1 MARFSTKQLSKT
13 YSKWGKGAYSTG
25 YKKSYGSYSNSS
37 FWMDDDFLEDDTT
50 KLSASRVDYVKLAGY
65 KRAIG
70 NFVRIVTGKDNIPVN
85 FSSGNDSYTD
95 GKVVVISSKLDEKE
109 FDSTVGLALHEGSH
123 IALTDFN
130 VLKTFTPGSAAVS
143 GLHQFHQDAFNEDPS
158 VYGIIAK
165 VKDLL
170 NIIEDRRIDKF
181 VYTSAPGYQGYYQ
194 ALYDKYFNA
203 KVIDD
208 ALKNNSKTEQ
218 TWDDYLF
225 HICNF
230 ANPNRQLDSL
240 PGLRDIWN
248 KISIHTISR
257 LKSTRE
263 AHELAMEVYK
273 MIMLQI
279 GGEAGA
285 KAQAPEQEEG
295 NGTQGGGQGDSE
307 IQLDNE
313 SSDEQGGID
322 PNLDQPM
329 GGSGSSS
336 SDGNADEQESEEE
349 EEIKPK
355 TPAERKAEQEKK
367 ALDKAIQNQKDF
379 LNGNIKK
386 KKMSKSD
393 AEKINAAAE
402 SNMQYEAVGGDVH
415 NDTGNSYKGSVT
427 NCMVVKGVTQTII
440 DSNLIGSHCVPVEN
454 GKRWAESRGKDY
466 VAEGVVLGTML
477 GKRLKT
483 RDEDRTLKTTRMET
497 GRIDRRLIA
506 ELGFG
511 NDRVFNQIIHN
522 TVTPSVIHIS
532 IDASGSM
539 SGTKWQAAMKTSI
552 AIAKAASMVSSL
564 ECVISVRGSYGW
576 GATGAPL
583 MWVVYDSKKDKFDAV
598 KNKFYSVQA
607 AGSTPE
613 GLCFQAVLKEVI
625 TEARGKDAYFINIS
639 DGEPGYS
646 DSNLSYGGE
655 YAVLHTAAQVTKMKK
670 AGIKVLSYFVCEDV
684 NSSWINRSKDQ
695 FRRMYGSEAEFIDIN
710 NLTQLSGSLNKL
722 FVRK

>member
-279 GGEAGA
+279 GGEAGS
-285 KAQAPEQEEG
+285 KAQAQEQEEG
-295 NGTQGGGQGDSE
+295 DGTQGGGQGDSE

-349 EEIKPK
+349 EDIKPK

-367 ALDKAIQNQKDF
+367 ALDKAIQTQKDF

-415 NDTGNSYKGSVT
+415 NDTGNTYKGNVT
-427 NCMVVKGVTQTII
+427 NCMVVKGITQSVI
-440 DSNLIGSHCVPVEN
+440 DSNLIGSHCVPLET
-454 GKRWAESRGKDY
+454 GKRWAEARKDY

-539 SGTKWQAAMKTSI
+539 SGTKWHAAMKTSI

-598 KNKFYSVQA
+598 KNKFYAVQA
-607 AGSTPE
+607 TGSTPE

-684 NSSWINRSKDQ
+684 NSSWIGRSKDQ

>member
-349 EEIKPK
+349 EDIKPK

-367 ALDKAIQNQKDF
+367 ALDKAIQTQKDF

-415 NDTGNSYKGSVT
+415 NDTGNTYKGNVT
-427 NCMVVKGVTQTII
+427 NCMVVKGITQSVI
-440 DSNLIGSHCVPVEN
+440 DSNLIGSHCVPVDT
-454 GKRWAESRGKDY
+454 GKRWAEARKDY

-598 KNKFYSVQA
+598 KNKFYAVQA

-613 GLCFQAVLKEVI
+613 GLCFQAVLKEVV

>member
-1 MARFSTKQLSKT
+1 
-13 YSKWGKGAYSTG
+13 
-25 YKKSYGSYSNSS
+25 
-37 FWMDDDFLEDDTT
+37 
-50 KLSASRVDYVKLAGY
+50 
-65 KRAIG
+65 
-70 NFVRIVTGKDNIPVN
+70 
-85 FSSGNDSYTD
+85 
-95 GKVVVISSKLDEKE
+95 
-109 FDSTVGLALHEGSH
+109 
-123 IALTDFN
+123 
-130 VLKTFTPGSAAVS
+130 
-143 GLHQFHQDAFNEDPS
+143 
-158 VYGIIAK
+158 
-165 VKDLL
+165 
-170 NIIEDRRIDKF
+170 
-181 VYTSAPGYQGYYQ
+181 
-194 ALYDKYFNA
+194 
-203 KVIDD
+203 
-208 ALKNNSKTEQ
+208 
-218 TWDDYLF
+218 
-225 HICNF
+225 
-230 ANPNRQLDSL
+230 
-240 PGLRDIWN
+240 
-248 KISIHTISR
+248 
-257 LKSTRE
+257 
-263 AHELAMEVYK
+263 
-273 MIMLQI
+273 
-279 GGEAGA
+279 
-285 KAQAPEQEEG
+285 
-295 NGTQGGGQGDSE
+295 
-307 IQLDNE
+307 
-313 SSDEQGGID
+313 
-322 PNLDQPM
+322 M

-349 EEIKPK
+349 EDIKPK
-355 TPAERKAEQEKK
+355 TPAERKADQEKK
-367 ALDKAIQNQKDF
+367 ALDKAIQTQKDF

-402 SNMQYEAVGGDVH
+402 SNMQYEAVGGDIH
-415 NDTGNSYKGSVT
+415 NDTGNTYKGNVT
-427 NCMVVKGVTQTII
+427 NCMVVKGITQSVI
-440 DSNLIGSHCVPVEN
+440 DSNLIGSHCVPVDT
-454 GKRWAESRGKDY
+454 GKRWAEARKDY
-466 VAEGVVLGTML
+466 VAEGVALGTML

-598 KNKFYSVQA
+598 KNKFYVVQA
-607 AGSTPE
+607 TGSTPE
-613 GLCFQAVLKEVI
+613 GLCFQAVLKEVL

-646 DSNLSYGGE
+646 DSNLNYGGE

-684 NSSWINRSKDQ
+684 NSHWIGRSKDQ

>member
-50 KLSASRVDYVKLAGY
+50 KLSTSRVDYVKLAGY

-349 EEIKPK
+349 EDIKPK

-415 NDTGNSYKGSVT
+415 NDTGNSYKGNVT
-427 NCMVVKGVTQTII
+427 NCMVVKGVTQAII
-440 DSNLIGSHCVPVEN
+440 DSDLIGSHCVPVEN
-454 GKRWAESRGKDY
+454 GKRWAEARGKDY

-598 KNKFYSVQA
+598 KNKFYAVQA
-607 AGSTPE
+607 TGSTPE
-613 GLCFQAVLKEVI
+613 GLCFQAVLKEVL

>member
-1 MARFSTKQLSKT
+1 MARFSTKQLAKT

-25 YKKSYGSYSNSS
+25 YKRSYGSYSNSS

-95 GKVVVISSKLDEKE
+95 GNVVVISSKLDEKE

-143 GLHQFHQDAFNEDPS
+143 ELHQFHQDAFNEDPS
-158 VYGIIAK
+158 VYGIIGK

-285 KAQAPEQEEG
+285 KAQAQEQEEG

-349 EEIKPK
+349 EDIKPK

-415 NDTGNSYKGSVT
+415 NDTGNTYKGNVT
-427 NCMVVKGVTQTII
+427 NCMVVKGVTQSII

-613 GLCFQAVLKEVI
+613 GLCFQAVLKEVL

-646 DSNLSYGGE
+646 DSNLNYGGE

-684 NSSWINRSKDQ
+684 NSSWIGRSKDQ

>member
-143 GLHQFHQDAFNEDPS
+143 GLHQFHQDTFNEDPS

-285 KAQAPEQEEG
+285 KAQAQEQEEG
-295 NGTQGGGQGDSE
+295 DGTQGGGQGDSE

-349 EEIKPK
+349 EDIKPK

-367 ALDKAIQNQKDF
+367 ALDKAIQTQKDF

-415 NDTGNSYKGSVT
+415 NDTGNTYKGNVT
-427 NCMVVKGVTQTII
+427 NCMVVKGITQSVI

-454 GKRWAESRGKDY
+454 GKRWAEARGKDY

-539 SGTKWQAAMKTSI
+539 SGTKWHAAMKTSI

-598 KNKFYSVQA
+598 KNKFYAVQA
-607 AGSTPE
+607 TGSTPE

-684 NSSWINRSKDQ
+684 NSSWIGRSKDQ

>member
-143 GLHQFHQDAFNEDPS
+143 ELHQFHQDAFNEDPS

-279 GGEAGA
+279 GGEAGS
-285 KAQAPEQEEG
+285 KAQAQEQEEG
-295 NGTQGGGQGDSE
+295 DGTQGGGQGDSE

-415 NDTGNSYKGSVT
+415 NDTGNSYKGNVT

-454 GKRWAESRGKDY
+454 GKRWAEARGKDY

-598 KNKFYSVQA
+598 KNKFYAVQA

-613 GLCFQAVLKEVI
+613 GLCFQAVLKEVV

>member
-25 YKKSYGSYSNSS
+25 YKRSYGSYSNSS

-123 IALTDFN
+123 IALTDFG

-279 GGEAGA
+279 GGESGA
-285 KAQAPEQEEG
+285 KAQAQEQEEG
-295 NGTQGGGQGDSE
+295 DGTQGGGQGDSE

-313 SSDEQGGID
+313 SSDEQGGMD

-329 GGSGSSS
+329 GGSASSS

-349 EEIKPK
+349 EDIKPK

-402 SNMQYEAVGGDVH
+402 SNMQYEAVGGDIH
-415 NDTGNSYKGSVT
+415 NDTGNTYKGNVT
-427 NCMVVKGVTQTII
+427 NCMVVKGITQSVI
-440 DSNLIGSHCVPVEN
+440 DSNLIGSHCVPVDT
-454 GKRWAESRGKDY
+454 GKRWAEARKDY

-539 SGTKWQAAMKTSI
+539 AGTKWHAAMKTSI

-576 GATGAPL
+576 GNTGAPL

-598 KNKFYSVQA
+598 KNKFYAVQA
-607 AGSTPE
+607 TGSTPE

-625 TEARGKDAYFINIS
+625 TDARGKEAYFINIS

-646 DSNLSYGGE
+646 DANLSYGGE

-670 AGIKVLSYFVCEDV
+670 AGIKVLSYFVCEDT
-684 NSSWINRSKDQ
+684 NSHWINRSKDQ
-695 FRRMYGSEAEFIDIN
+695 FRRMYGSESEFIDIN
-710 NLTQLSGSLNKL
+710 NLTQLSSSLNKL